1 MAQRENQY
9 YYFAPDIAEILS
21 VSVPTA
27 YRIIARLNAELEA
40 KRKELEELAGKK
52 NCPSCGAPILKDWS

>member
-40 KRKELEELAGKK
+40 KGYLTVRGRISKK
-52 NCPSCGAPILKDWS
+52 YFTERMYA

>member
-1 MAQRENQY
+1 MAQRENPY

-40 KRKELEELAGKK
+40 KGYLTVRGRISKK
-52 NCPSCGAPILKDWS
+52 YFTERMYA